1 MDTDGKC
8 RSATEGGPRT
18 ARPYLPVSL
27 QPKRQTRELVPLP
40 ELGRRSTNSVF
51 QRPAPRAVRFKQRTP
66 SRMTTTAVF
75 PFDVA
80 ARGCIRSYHLS
91 DAGTGLTASN
101 RLALVIPKRNWG
113 RPAVAAR
120 GYAAHSPT
128 AVPHSRDSATNP
140 GRRRGARSS
149 WGRRRCIWF
158 ERRRRPG
165 RAWHRCFSRDTSR
178 YRGIDDLV
186 LGIHAE
192 APRGSEVGRKSCR
205 PCHLRDRSAHQAR
218 SVRLTF
224 GPKPFDAA
232 CKKTERRSCAVEPLQ
247 PCSVISAI
255 FGRRRQ

>member
-91 DAGTGLTASN
+91 DAGTGRTASN

-128 AVPHSRDSATNP
+128 AVPRAKDRATNP
-140 GRRRGARSS
+140 GRRRGARRSRGAAALRLVRAAPSS
-149 WGRRRCIWF
+149 RSRLACV
-158 ERRRRPG
+158 
-165 RAWHRCFSRDTSR
+165 SRDTSR